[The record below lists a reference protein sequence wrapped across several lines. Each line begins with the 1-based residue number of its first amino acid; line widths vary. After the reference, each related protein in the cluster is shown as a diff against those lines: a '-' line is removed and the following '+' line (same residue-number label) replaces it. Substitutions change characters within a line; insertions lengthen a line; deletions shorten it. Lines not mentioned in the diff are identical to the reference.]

1 MATYDFST
9 QKELFEIA
17 CAILEDYNIEEW
29 SFGGGTALSYCY
41 YEHRMSY
48 DIDIFSEDYSAIGKL
63 VANQEEIAKNL
74 GISLSQIES
83 SPSGITFIL
92 EEQGHGLKLDFL
104 YSSSLTSTPYL
115 LKDIFGFTNV
125 KVQTPLEI
133 LARKLKYREIIT
145 IRDFVDFAYCEHKDE
160 ILTKL
165 KSENIVD
172 IDRFFDVVEQFNNFN
187 EMVFNQELNYLDS
200 NIFRDKEDLSTV
212 INSLMIP
219 NETIKVAV
227 DDSEVIAFDHFIEAY
242 REVYEEVGSYT
253 VYNLKRGDV
262 MKLLGKDFIT
272 YEDILTLK
280 LKDIILLKKNQR
292 IKNA

>member
-17 CAILEDYNIEEW
+17 YAILEDYNIEEW

-63 VANQEEIAKNL
+63 VENQEEIAKNL

-92 EEQGHGLKLDFL
+92 EEKGHGLKLDFL
-104 YSSSLTSTPYL
+104 YGSSLTSTPYI
-115 LKDIFGFTNV
+115 LKDVFCFTNI
-125 KVQTPLEI
+125 KIQTPLEV
-133 LARKLKYREIIT
+133 LARKLKHREIIT
-145 IRDFVDFAYCEHKDE
+145 IRDFVDFAYCEQKDE

-172 IDRFFDVVEQFNNFN
+172 IDRFFEVVEQFNNFN
-187 EMVFNQELNYLDS
+187 ERVFNEELKYLDS
-200 NIFRDKEDLSTV
+200 NIFKNKEDLFAV
-212 INSLMIP
+212 INGLMIP
-219 NETIKVAV
+219 NEIIKVAV
-227 DDSEVIAFDHFIEAY
+227 DGSEVVAFDHFIDAY
-242 REVYEEVGSYT
+242 REFYEEVGIFEIYE
-253 VYNLKRGDV
+253 LERDKI
-262 MKLLGKDFIT
+262 MKFFGKDFVT
-272 YEDILTLK
+272 YEDVLGLEI
-280 LKDIILLKKNQR
+280 KDIKRLKNGY
-292 IKNA
+292 

>member
-1 MATYDFST
+1 MAIYDFST

-63 VANQEEIAKNL
+63 VANQEEIAQNL

-92 EEQGHGLKLDFL
+92 EEHGHGLKLDFL
-104 YSSSLTSTPYL
+104 YCSSLTSTPYL

-145 IRDFVDFAYCEHKDE
+145 IRDFVDFSYCEHKDE

-172 IDRFFDVVEQFNNFN
+172 IDRFFDVVKQFNNFN

-200 NIFRDKEDLSTV
+200 NIFKNKEDLSTI

-242 REVYEEVGSYT
+242 REVYEEIGSYT

-262 MKLLGKDFIT
+262 IKSLGKDFIT

-280 LKDIILLKKNQR
+280 LKDIIYSKKIKG

>member
-17 CAILEDYNIEEW
+17 YAILEDYNIEEW

-63 VANQEEIAKNL
+63 VENQEEIAKNL

-92 EEQGHGLKLDFL
+92 EEKGHGLKLDFL
-104 YSSSLTSTPYL
+104 YGFSLTSTPYI
-115 LKDIFGFTNV
+115 LKNVFGFTNI
-125 KVQTPLEI
+125 KIQTPLEI
-133 LARKLKYREIIT
+133 LARKLKHREIIT
-145 IRDFVDFAYCEHKDE
+145 IRDFVDFAYCEQKDE

-172 IDRFFDVVEQFNNFN
+172 IDRFFEVVEQFNNFN
-187 EMVFNQELNYLDS
+187 ERVFNQELKYLDS
-200 NIFRDKEDLSTV
+200 NIFKNKEDLFAV
-212 INSLMIP
+212 INGLMIP
-219 NETIKVAV
+219 NEIIKVAV
-227 DDSEVIAFDHFIEAY
+227 DGSEVVAFDHFIDAY
-242 REVYEEVGSYT
+242 REFYEELGIFEVYELEK
-253 VYNLKRGDV
+253 NKI
-262 MKLLGKDFIT
+262 MKFLGKDFIT
-272 YEDILTLK
+272 YEDVLGLSRNTIL
-280 LKDIILLKKNQR
+280 KNEG
-292 IKNA
+292 K

>member
-172 IDRFFDVVEQFNNFN
+172 IDRFFDVVKQFNNFN

-227 DDSEVIAFDHFIEAY
+227 DDSEVIAFDHFIDAY

-253 VYNLKRGDV
+253 VYNLKRGDI
-262 MKLLGKDFIT
+262 MKLLGKNSIT
-272 YEDILTLK
+272 YQDILELK
-280 LKDIILLKKNQR
+280 LKEIYKK
-292 IKNA
+292 